1 MKAFS
6 RSGYLTAC
14 SFTAMLLVVE
24 LASRMIAPS
33 LPVDPGKWPRIEIA
47 QKLDQIRKL
56 ANAGKEVEVL
66 FAGSSMMAGGVDPV
80 AFTQASGLTSYNAAF
95 AGPSMRTITPWILDV
110 VEPMLDPD
118 VVVVGVQTREL
129 SDNGPK
135 NQTMYEK
142 FVNSP
147 GYKQTKGTVASQ
159 LEGDLEEL
167 SSFLRYRRALREPSR
182 LFATDEAER
191 RALAEADVRKVI
203 GPSGMRVED
212 SVDYRRSGKL
222 IRQLYLKTLT
232 DFSVGGQE
240 YDALLKLARV
250 LDDRDVQLVLVNMPV
265 TADYW
270 TAHAD
275 PDGDREEYHELMQD
289 FVRETGV
296 PFVDAENGFRSSVA
310 FRDPVHLDIEG
321 RQAMAEALAASWDAI
336 TRERATAFG
345 LSCSGA
351 VDPVCRV
358 RSGEGLAAASSGG

>member
-80 AFTQASGLTSYNAAF
+80 AFTEASGLTSYNAGF
-95 AGPSMRTITPWILDV
+95 AGPSMRTITPWVLDV
-110 VEPMLDPD
+110 VEPMLDPE

-135 NQTMYEK
+135 SQVMYEK
-142 FVNSP
+142 FMNSP

-167 SSFLRYRRALREPSR
+167 SYFLRYRRALREPSR

-203 GPSGMRVED
+203 GPRGIRVEE
-212 SVDYRRSGKL
+212 SVDYRRAGKL
-222 IRQLYLKTLT
+222 IRALRDNTLN
-232 DFSVGGQE
+232 DFAVGGPE
-240 YDALLKLARV
+240 YEALERLERV
-250 LDDRDVQLVLVNMPV
+250 LEARDVQLILLNMPV
-265 TADYW
+265 TNDYW
-270 TAHAD
+270 TAHEDAISN
-275 PDGDREEYHELMQD
+275 RARYHALMQD
-289 FVRETGV
+289 FVAETGV
-296 PFVDAENGFRSSVA
+296 PLIDAGNGFPSSVA
-310 FRDPVHLDIEG
+310 FRDPIHLDVEA

-336 TRERATAFG
+336 TSGRTTAFG
-345 LSCSGA
+345 LSCDSA

-358 RSGEGLAAASSGG
+358 RSGEGLAATSAGG